1 MVISFGIADELVEL
15 VLLRRKSSSLV
26 AASSSSVF
34 AVSGT
39 LSRVEPQWDVTSLVA
54 HQILWS
60 SVISQSSCLS
70 KYVFCVLIVNGRTT
84 ARGGGLTRATR
95 AMSMAHELTETT
107 SMS

>member
-1 MVISFGIADELVEL
+1 MGCDIP
-15 VLLRRKSSSLV
+15 RRSPDSLV
-26 AASSSSVF
+26 F
-34 AVSGT
+34 GY
-39 LSRVEPQWDVTSLVA
+39 
-54 HQILWS
+54 
-60 SVISQSSCLS
+60 LS